1 MPPASGARGDRPKLL
16 DGGTN
21 WPAVIAA
28 LDRAGYQGWGISEQP
43 GNQAAD
49 VETASTGQ
57 IPKEFEPTIEPPG
70 VRLLKPFHWRCWRL
84 WFRNAYSSSSWLN
97 IGCLAGLVKDRL
109 ASFLGA
115 FTCVRVARTSLSQR
129 QSHRLEHGSLRTR

>member
-1 MPPASGARGDRPKLL
+1 MLGKRIVRIHVKDFSATPPASGARGDRPKLL

-70 VRLLKPFHWRCWRL
+70 VRLLKPFHCRCWRL
-84 WFRNAYSSSSWLN
+84 WFRNGYSSSSWLN

-109 ASFLGA
+109 A
-115 FTCVRVARTSLSQR
+115 
-129 QSHRLEHGSLRTR
+129 